1 MEKHKKRP
9 KNGWRISLPRG
20 LLIPCEL
27 FNRTT
32 EAWTGTALCP
42 RDRQVGPGWTKVA
55 VTIATLCI
63 LMPYAIR
70 QGNGFAVDSGGVMLR
85 RWGLWCPT
93 CRKDAKRGRF
103 GKCGAVGPSITQH
116 DAHSGF
122 IESLIQISYWF
133 REFATLN
140 MFSLHFSLVQFGPNY
155 LGALP
160 VAVRVKLSGQRLWTR
175 TTHPMHQIVTD
186 SPTIL

>member
-122 IESLIQISYWF
+122 IESLIQISYGF
-133 REFATLN
+133 V
-140 MFSLHFSLVQFGPNY
+140 SLQPWTCSVCIFHLCSLG
-155 LGALP
+155 
-160 VAVRVKLSGQRLWTR
+160 R
-175 TTHPMHQIVTD
+175 TTWVHCQWPSVWNSADRDFELEQHIRC
-186 SPTIL
+186 IR